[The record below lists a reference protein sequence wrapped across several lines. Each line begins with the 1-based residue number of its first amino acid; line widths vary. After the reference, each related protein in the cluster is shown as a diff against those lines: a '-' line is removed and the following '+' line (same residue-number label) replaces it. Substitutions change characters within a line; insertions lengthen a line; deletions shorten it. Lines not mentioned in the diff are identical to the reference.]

1 MDAWTVDFSVLT
13 TRARRQWNNVFK
25 GTNNCPIMKIIVP
38 KIVYLEKLSFKNK
51 CGEDIF
57 KYKKTK
63 FIIRSI
69 LKKLKNFSQG
79 MSVYERNAKQRY

>member
-51 CGEDIF
+51 GKPTANIILNGERLTD
-57 KYKKTK
+57 
-63 FIIRSI
+63 
-69 LKKLKNFSQG
+69 
-79 MSVYERNAKQRY
+79 